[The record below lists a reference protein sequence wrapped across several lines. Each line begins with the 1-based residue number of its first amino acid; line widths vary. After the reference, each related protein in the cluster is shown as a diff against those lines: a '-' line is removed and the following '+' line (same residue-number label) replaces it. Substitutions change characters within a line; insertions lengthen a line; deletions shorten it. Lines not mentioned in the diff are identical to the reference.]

1 MKADRVDAGVKSRKY
16 VCIRV
21 SDTMAIG
28 KKGASSRIVYV
39 MRGCVTCF
47 KRAGVRLRLKAVR
60 GSNGVESLRST
71 HCHRQREPATCT
83 V

>member
-1 MKADRVDAGVKSRKY
+1 MQVRLHSVGD
-16 VCIRV
+16 I
-21 SDTMAIG
+21 MAIR

-39 MRGCVTCF
+39 MRGCVTCL

-60 GSNGVESLRST
+60 GSSDGESLQST
-71 HCHRQREPATCT
+71 HCHRQREPAACT